1 MELRDKIKT
10 RIDRLAPG
18 DLKIINDLIES
29 LSARKR
35 LRKAIKQKSKEY
47 YIEAINLLGGKG
59 LSSNDII
66 TGREE
71 RI

>member
-35 LRKAIKQKSKEY
+35 LRKAIKQKSKEH

-59 LSSNDII
+59 LSSHDII